1 MNYEGQYR
9 LNFLGT
15 QALAGFS
22 AINSKKN
29 SVLRK
34 WANESPDSATPVSRF
49 FGVEADVL
57 PALKLTGGAQPSIL
71 FVYRR
76 REGLIAYLPR
86 PKSESLPAENDFRI
100 FGKIDGHTITG
111 VMLGT
116 LGGTFI
122 GKRNTMGNNHLLP
135 SFRFKFN
142 ILVVTPAAETWI
154 VYDPDFCL
162 SNLDFG
168 ISDYQIDHTN
178 YGTAQKIPT
187 DFTQD
192 GPFTLRVNG

>member
-154 VYDPDFCL
+154 VYDPDFFL
-162 SNLDFG
+162 PNLDFAL
-168 ISDYQIDHTN
+168 SDYQFDCTT
-178 YGTAQKIPT
+178 Y
-187 DFTQD
+187 D
-192 GPFTLRVNG
+192 